1 MADSILHPE
10 FRGVVFVAGQRGA
23 GKTYF
28 MAQAEDPEL
37 IAFFDLDSKGEGLHN
52 QVNFGAYY
60 PITTLAAGRGGVALW
75 QEFQRAIMDLP
86 TGKFTTAIIDNVSPL
101 ELGMNA
107 EVMRDARGYAKRYG
121 MVEQNIIGGQY
132 GGGKGAVNYMIGE
145 MITAPLQA
153 KGVKLIQV
161 SAHVKPDFKVPG
173 KFRVKGAD
181 RWNELSILTL
191 IMTRPDTPPV
201 PSAIIFKEALGRMIY
216 SRETRQWEIMR
227 RLPLRLSQATWV
239 AVKNYLDHPADLR
252 NPAPGEVP
260 SQMESDAY
268 SDELSREQLSYL
280 LESARAEAAVS
291 TLALQEATLPAVNP
305 VVDAIKL
312 YLVDHAQAEN
322 AEIMSNVQG
331 ATPVLI
337 LKTKTSK

>member
-1 MADSILHPE
+1 MSDSILHPE

-52 QVNFGAYY
+52 QVHFGAYY
-60 PITTLAAGRGGVALW
+60 PITTMAAGRGGVALW
-75 QEFQRAIMDLP
+75 EEFQKAIMELP
-86 TGKFTTAIIDNVSPL
+86 VGRFTTAIIDNVSPL

-121 MVEQNIIGGQY
+121 MVESNIIGGQY
-132 GGGKGAVNYMIGE
+132 GGGKGAVNYMIGDR
-145 MITAPLQA
+145 ITALLQA
-153 KGVKLIQV
+153 KGIKLIEV
-161 SAHVKPDFKVPG
+161 SAHVKADFKVPG
-173 KFRVKGAD
+173 KFNVKGAD

-201 PSAIIFKEALGRMIY
+201 PSAIVFKEALGRMIY
-216 SRETRQWEIMR
+216 NRETRQWEIIR
-227 RLPLRLSQATWV
+227 RLPLRLPQATWA
-239 AVKNYLDHPADLR
+239 AVKYYLEHPADLR
-252 NPAPGEVP
+252 NPAAGEVP

-268 SDELSREQLSYL
+268 SAELSREQLSYL
-280 LESARAEAAVS
+280 LESARSDAAIS
-291 TLALQEATLPAVNP
+291 TLALQEATLPPANP

-312 YLVDHAQAEN
+312 YLIDHAQAEN
-322 AEIMSNVQG
+322 AEIMQNVQG
-331 ATPVLI
+331 ATLPLVLKAK
-337 LKTKTSK
+337 LNK

>member
-1 MADSILHPE
+1 MSSSILHPE

-60 PITTLAAGRGGVALW
+60 PITTMAAGRGGVALW
-75 QEFQRAIMDLP
+75 QEFQKAIMDLP

-107 EVMRDARGYAKRYG
+107 EVMRDARGYARRYG
-121 MVEQNIIGGQY
+121 MVQSNIEGGQY

-153 KGVKLIQV
+153 KGIKLIEV
-161 SAHVKPDFKVPG
+161 SAHVKPDFKIYG
-173 KFRVKGAD
+173 KFNVKGAD
-181 RWNELSILTL
+181 RWAELSILTL
-191 IMTRPDTPPV
+191 VITRPDDPPV
-201 PSAIIFKEALGRMIY
+201 PSAIVLKEALGRMTY
-216 SRETRQWEIMR
+216 NREARQWEIMR
-227 RLPLRLSQATWV
+227 RLPLRLPQATWA
-239 AVKNYLDHPADLR
+239 AVKYYLDHPADLR
-252 NPAPGEVP
+252 NPAAGEVP

-268 SDELSREQLSYL
+268 SAELSREQLSYL
-280 LESARAEAAVS
+280 LESARADAAIS
-291 TLALQEATLPAVNP
+291 TLALQEATLPAANP

-312 YLVDHAQAEN
+312 YLINHGQAEN
-322 AEIMSNVQG
+322 AEIMQNVQG
-331 ATPVLI
+331 ATLPLVLKAK
-337 LKTKTSK
+337 LNK